1 MVSEALESETVLPQW
16 TQRFSSTPRGARLA
30 RRMAVLVLH
39 EWGVPHDHDI
49 SERAALIV
57 AELAANAVT
66 HGRVAGRDF
75 ELRVTAP
82 EGAIRVAVS
91 DAREDRL
98 PVVRSGHGEESG
110 YGLHLIEALSDRW
123 GTAPRDVG
131 KTVWAEIVRTL

>member
-1 MVSEALESETVLPQW
+1 MVAVVFEWA
-16 TQRFSSTPRGARLA
+16 QRFSSTRRGARLA
-30 RRMAVLVLH
+30 RRLAVLVLD
-39 EWGVPHDHDI
+39 EWGVPHDHDV
-49 SERAALIV
+49 SERVALIV

-82 EGAIRVAVS
+82 EGVVRVAVS

-98 PVVRSGHGEESG
+98 PVLRSDHGEDGG

-123 GTAPRDVG
+123 GTEPRSVG
-131 KTVWAEIVRTL
+131 KTVWAEVARKEEGQRV